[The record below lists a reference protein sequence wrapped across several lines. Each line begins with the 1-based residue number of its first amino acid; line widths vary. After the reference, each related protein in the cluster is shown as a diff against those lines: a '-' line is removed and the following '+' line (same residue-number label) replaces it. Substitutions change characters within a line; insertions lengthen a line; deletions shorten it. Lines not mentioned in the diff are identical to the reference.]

1 MLSFL
6 FLPPKP
12 QQVLIKFQMEDKS
25 KSLKIILIL
34 LNSDVLKMNKL
45 NLIIKQK
52 NKNTTNSLKIRNFKK

>member
-12 QQVLIKFQMEDKS
+12 QQVLINFQMEDKS

>member
-1 MLSFL
+1 
-6 FLPPKP
+6 
-12 QQVLIKFQMEDKS
+12 MEDKS

>member
-6 FLPPKP
+6 FLHPKP
-12 QQVLIKFQMEDKS
+12 QQVPIKFQMEDKS